1 VLFISVSNKN
11 NNIDQVSEIS
21 KNKIKWIRSLQLK
34 KNRETEGLFLVEGEK
49 MVHEAMVYCKDKIQ
63 FIAHTA
69 SFESENLVNFEHQL
83 VSEKELEM
91 ISSLK
96 TPNKA
101 LAVVQITKSRPS
113 IENQLVLALDDIQDP
128 GNMGTILRIADWYGI
143 QSIICSKNTVDCY
156 NPKVVQ
162 ASMGAI
168 FRIQISYVDLTKWL
182 KSCKSTIYGALLEGE
197 NLYQKEHLTSGVL
210 LMGNEGKGISKENCE
225 LINQAISI
233 PRYGQAESLNVSVA
247 TGIIVSEFVRRQ
259 Q

>member
-1 VLFISVSNKN
+1 MSNKN
-11 NNIDQVSEIS
+11 NNIGQVSGIS

-49 MVHEAMVYCKDKIQ
+49 MVQEAIIYCKNQIQ
-63 FIAHTA
+63 YIAYTD
-69 SFESENLVNFEHQL
+69 SFVSEHLADFDHQL

-101 LAVVQITKSRPS
+101 LAVVQIIKSRPS

-143 QSIICSKNTVDCY
+143 QTIICSKNTVDCY

-168 FRIQISYVDLTKWL
+168 FRIQLSYVDLTKWL
-182 KSCKSTIYGALLEGE
+182 KACKSTIYGALLEGE
-197 NLYQKEHLTSGVL
+197 NIYTKETLSNGVL
-210 LMGNEGKGISKENCE
+210 LMGNEGKGISKENME
-225 LINQAISI
+225 YINEAISI
-233 PRYGQAESLNVSVA
+233 PRFGKAESLNVSVA

-259 Q
+259 STN

>member
-1 VLFISVSNKN
+1 VSG
-11 NNIDQVSEIS
+11 IS

-49 MVHEAMVYCKDKIQ
+49 MVQEAMITCKNQIQ
-63 FIAHTA
+63 YIAYMD
-69 SFESENLVNFEHQL
+69 SFVSEHLADFEHQL

-101 LAVVQITKSRPS
+101 LAVVQIIKSRPS

-143 QSIICSKNTVDCY
+143 QAIFCSKNTVDCY
-156 NPKVVQ
+156 NTKVVQ

-168 FRIQISYVDLTKWL
+168 FRIKIVYVDLTKWL
-182 KSCKSTIYGALLEGE
+182 KSCNSTIYGALLEGE
-197 NLYQKEHLTSGVL
+197 NIYTKETLSNGVCV
-210 LMGNEGKGISKENCE
+210 MGNEGKENTKEN
-225 LINQAISI
+225 
-233 PRYGQAESLNVSVA
+233 
-247 TGIIVSEFVRRQ
+247 TGEH
-259 Q
+259 

>member
-1 VLFISVSNKN
+1 MCNKN
-11 NNIDQVSEIS
+11 NNIGQVSGIS

-34 KNRETEGLFLVEGEK
+34 KNREAEGLFLVEGEK
-49 MVHEAMVYCKDKIQ
+49 MVLEAMIYCKSQIQ
-63 FIAHTA
+63 YIACTD
-69 SFESENLVNFEHQL
+69 SFVSEHLADFEHQL

-128 GNMGTILRIADWYGI
+128 GNMGTILRIADWFGI
-143 QSIICSKNTVDCY
+143 HTIICSKNTVDCY

-168 FRIQISYVDLTKWL
+168 FRIQISYVDLSKWL
-182 KSCKSTIYGALLEGE
+182 KSCNSTIYGALLEGE
-197 NLYQKEHLTSGVL
+197 NIYRKAELSNGVL
-210 LMGNEGKGISKENCE
+210 LMGNEGKGISQENIKY
-225 LINQAISI
+225 INEAISI
-233 PRYGQAESLNVSVA
+233 PRFGKAESLNVSVA
-247 TGIIVSEFVRRQ
+247 TGIIVSEFIRRLSSN
-259 Q
+259 